1 MGLFRRRA
9 AEPIDCPICGA
20 SVGTPLEAVES
31 GHFLTHLEDRPG
43 GRIGLMCGHADA
55 EWDIAENFPE
65 HALDHLRRAHGVA
78 V

>member
-1 MGLFRRRA
+1 MGFFKR
-9 AEPIDCPICGA
+9 EPVVCPICG
-20 SVGTPLEAVES
+20 EAPDDPVAS

-55 EWDIAENFPE
+55 EWAITDDFPAR
-65 HALDHLRRAHGVA
+65 ALDHLRRVHGVR